1 MFINKAKATNMVEA
15 KKFRHFVHSA
25 FSLEESNLKV
35 ECDEQGRMR
44 LIEAKSNNE
53 IDCSASIVNTI
64 SKLISIASHQGIRI
78 EISKDGNVVLTQ
90 EVEAH
95 NSVDK
100 KFDKITVPVFLI
112 NRVSRML
119 MATRRVVLK
128 DEPFKYEDEPD
139 E

>member
-1 MFINKAKATNMVEA
+1 MFINKAKNNMAEA

-25 FSLEESNLKV
+25 FSLEEQNLKV
-35 ECDEQGRMR
+35 ECDESGRMR
-44 LIEAKSNNE
+44 LLDANSNNE

-78 EISKDGNVVLTQ
+78 ELSKEGNVILTQ
-90 EVEAH
+90 EVDGEGTKE
-95 NSVDK
+95 K
-100 KFDKITVPVFLI
+100 KFDRINCSVFLI
-112 NRVSRML
+112 NRISKML

-128 DEPFKYEDEPD
+128 DEPFKYEDEVD